1 MSKSR
6 SRNSDFDNPHQWR
19 SPSHFKRLTANH
31 ERIIQSILRNPVTIV
46 NGPAG
51 ALKTFLAL
59 QTSLR
64 LLKQGS
70 FEKIL
75 YIRQNIQ
82 RPNEKGLGFR
92 PGEESEKLSPL
103 LKPIEDN
110 LTALVPPGELD
121 YLLRARKIEGSDIEM
136 IRGRSP
142 LETILILDEAQ
153 NADLTALE
161 TVMTRKPE
169 SSKLILLGDFKGQRD
184 LFSREFD
191 AFELVCE
198 EFGRRSPF
206 SVINLNYD
214 DILRDPLIREIIEA
228 FAKIRESLNP

>member
-1 MSKSR
+1 MRKTRASKLS
-6 SRNSDFDNPHQWR
+6 DNPHQWR

-31 ERIIQSILRNPVTIV
+31 ERIIQSIHRNPVTII

-51 ALKTFLAL
+51 SLKTFLAL
-59 QTSLR
+59 QTSLK
-64 LLKQGS
+64 LVKQGLY
-70 FEKIL
+70 EKIL

-121 YLLRARKIEGSDIEM
+121 YLLKTKRIEGSDVEM

-142 LETILILDEAQ
+142 LETILVLDEAQ

-198 EFGRRSPF
+198 EFSRRSPF
-206 SVINLNYD
+206 CVINLNYN
-214 DILRDPLIREIIEA
+214 DILRDPLIREIIDA
-228 FAKIRESLNP
+228 FSTIRDRLKQ